1 MDPTMDPTN
10 TCTRH
15 AWQEVVAP
23 VGSKRAALEEKQEGP
38 NKKQKALEAPQQPQ
52 QEQQQQQQK
61 QQQKEQKQQQ
71 KEQKQQ
77 QQQQQKGKQE
87 TPSKD
92 GSAAGEVKTNKKNVR
107 RWPRGVEHPSAE
119 CYPRVTRSPPARPQ
133 PSRAGHALDAKEQ
146 CIAWRSGSATLSMSV
161 SVYVGWLEGRQEA
174 IRLTAPGCVC
184 VCSSCLWVGREG
196 QRLHPQ
202 RTPGTLVPVT
212 LRRWEN
218 GFEIEELAMG
228 QPNGKLAKAGKKC
241 MLHGLSIGMA
251 WLSKG
256 WEEVHG
262 PFMGFITVCRLYTVT
277 KGFPDWVPATS
288 QQACNTQAIL
298 CMKQRAQWDELN
310 RNEPLVVLPGCR
322 VKLKQTGIAGMLA
335 ALHPPPKLD

>member
-1 MDPTMDPTN
+1 MGEHGELFAQLLQLN
-10 TCTRH
+10 
-15 AWQEVVAP
+15 
-23 VGSKRAALEEKQEGP
+23 ALLS
-38 NKKQKALEAPQQPQ
+38 ALL
-52 QEQQQQQQK
+52 
-61 QQQKEQKQQQ
+61 
-71 KEQKQQ
+71 
-77 QQQQQKGKQE
+77 
-87 TPSKD
+87 
-92 GSAAGEVKTNKKNVR
+92 NM
-107 RWPRGVEHPSAE
+107 
-119 CYPRVTRSPPARPQ
+119 
-133 PSRAGHALDAKEQ
+133 DAKEQ

-202 RTPGTLVPVT
+202 RPPIVPSTRLYVSSPGGIITIRPDAQI
-212 LRRWEN
+212 RWEN

-288 QQACNTQAIL
+288 QQACNTQA
-298 CMKQRAQWDELN
+298 RAQWDELN